1 MAGDT
6 YKFLPSGMADRLRR
20 MEITVRRAMSGG
32 RQGQH
37 RSHAF
42 GASVEFAEYR
52 DYVPGDAFNRIDW
65 GVYARTD
72 RFVVRESHEEVNLRT
87 YVLLDVSGSMAY
99 DHDGPMSKMDFAC
112 YLAAGMLY
120 CMVQQG
126 DSGGLITFDSKLRQV
141 FEPASTAVGMK
152 PLLEHLETITPE
164 ASGDIETALH
174 EVADIIKG
182 RALVV
187 IISDLLQDPIK
198 MMRGVHHLH
207 HTGKEITLFHVLD
220 PAELT
225 LPHGG
230 LTEIT
235 HMETGER
242 MTVDLDEVRTGYLRQ
257 VRTYLDEVR
266 TACTNLQAAYI
277 LADTSMDAIEVLRM
291 RSSQQ

>member
-1 MAGDT
+1 MANET
-6 YKFLPSGMADRLRR
+6 YKYLPSGMADRLRR

-37 RSHAF
+37 RSQAF

-52 DYVPGDAFNRIDW
+52 DYVPGDAINRIDW

-87 YVLLDVSGSMAY
+87 YVLLDVSRSMAY
-99 DHDGPMSKMDFAC
+99 DYEGPMSKMEFAS
-112 YLAAGMLY
+112 YLAAGILY

-126 DSGGLITFDSKLRQV
+126 DSGALITFDSGVRKV

-152 PLLEHLETITPE
+152 PLLEHLETIEPE
-164 ASGDIETALH
+164 ANGDIENALH
-174 EVADIIKG
+174 EAADLIKG

-187 IISDLLQDPIK
+187 IISDLLQDPEK

-207 HTGKEITLFHVLD
+207 HTGKEITVFHVLD
-220 PAELT
+220 PAELS
-225 LPHGG
+225 LPQSG
-230 LTEIT
+230 LAELT

-242 MTVDLDEVRTGYLRQ
+242 MTVDLDEIRSGYMRQ
-257 VRTYLDEVR
+257 VSTYLEEVR
-266 TACTNLQAAYI
+266 SACTNLQAAYI
-277 LADTSMDAIEVLRM
+277 RADTSMDAIEVLRM